1 MLDMLNAPLF
11 GGHEVNNLREEEG
24 GERREAVEELGP
36 KILIHFTLVIEPKPY
51 FVPCKEVGCPP
62 ICEMDNVLALGTKAP
77 KTLICITFCLCT
89 S

>member
-1 MLDMLNAPLF
+1 MAAK
-11 GGHEVNNLREEEG
+11 EVKDFMRRG
-24 GERREAVEELGP
+24 RGERRQAVEEPEP

-77 KTLICITFCLCT
+77 KTLNCITFC
-89 S
+89 